1 MTNHSA
7 SPKRAQDPTPP
18 CCAHIRV
25 VYRTED
31 FRAEVPKTEHSP
43 GGMTTLTRGW
53 WECASECGM
62 RFAPL
67 PSDGTTT
74 PPPTC
79 RCGPGQSCNECDI
92 MGEQFPMIESD
103 GNALDRWLGGAGEPT
118 PSEEA
123 RNLMTDSPAPTRRSL
138 IAAIPT
144 GRAETWS
151 THGIASC
158 LLAFAEDHPFPNVSA
173 AMRAAASHLR
183 ALPPSP
189 AGEPAPIEANVGGAF
204 EFAAS
209 HASLESEC
217 AGLRAENARLREPDE
232 SARELVRKLL
242 DEAAE
247 LRVSLASFRAAP
259 DTRDAERMRTAVALR
274 EFVVDTIEGGT
285 VLVIRKWSDR
295 ARHELGRGATLGEA
309 LDSAL
314 QTVGANAARSE
325 SRDAGT
331 DANAR

>member
-1 MTNHSA
+1 MN
-7 SPKRAQDPTPP
+7 
-18 CCAHIRV
+18 
-25 VYRTED
+25 
-31 FRAEVPKTEHSP
+31 EHVS
-43 GGMTTLTRGW
+43 
-53 WECASECGM
+53 
-62 RFAPL
+62 
-67 PSDGTTT
+67 
-74 PPPTC
+74 
-79 RCGPGQSCNECDI
+79 
-92 MGEQFPMIESD
+92 
-103 GNALDRWLGGAGEPT
+103 GAGKPT

-217 AGLRAENARLREPDE
+217 AGLRSKLDASEQIAVNHEREAERLEAEVSRLTEGYK
-232 SARELVRKLL
+232 AL
-242 DEAAE
+242 DEMYRLLVIDYDNQSA
-247 LRVSLASFRAAP
+247 SLAALRAEP
-259 DTRDAERMRTAVALR
+259 DTRDADVALELRDLR
-274 EFVVDTIEGGT
+274 EFHASLAPIEERAKLNMHQQTLWKAASAGT
-285 VLVIRKWSDR
+285 FRR
-295 ARHELGRGATLGEA
+295 
-309 LDSAL
+309 
-314 QTVGANAARSE
+314 AARAAKE
-325 SRDAGT
+325 T
-331 DANAR
+331 PE